1 MAKRVTDQASGQG
14 LDDVVGTR
22 QETRWKLVKVFGGL
36 LGVRWELAEGNRELA
51 RKASRVRQK
60 MTKRLTRSSLEV
72 VRKIAGRVRGKKT
85 ERLIE
90 SSSEVAGKLIG
101 IGNSLGV
108 RQKLAEGIEGLPG
121 WCKGVCQKK
130 IETHQ
135 KIVGGSRKACRDL
148 GIGLGS
154 DDAVGSH
161 QKFARRFVEG
171 IGKLIGNAKGDYR
184 RTYCKIIGGYQII
197 RKLGLISA

>member
-1 MAKRVTDQASGQG
+1 
-14 LDDVVGTR
+14 
-22 QETRWKLVKVFGGL
+22 
-36 LGVRWELAEGNRELA
+36 
-51 RKASRVRQK
+51 

-135 KIVGGSRKACRDL
+135 KIVGGSRKACRDGFRL
-148 GIGLGS
+148 E
-154 DDAVGSH
+154 
-161 QKFARRFVEG
+161 FARRFTEG
-171 IGKLIGNAKGDYR
+171 IGKLAGNTPGDHPGEDQK
-184 RTYCKIIGGYQII
+184 TYCKYARDYRIGG
-197 RKLGLISA
+197 S

>member
-1 MAKRVTDQASGQG
+1 
-14 LDDVVGTR
+14 
-22 QETRWKLVKVFGGL
+22 
-36 LGVRWELAEGNRELA
+36 
-51 RKASRVRQK
+51 

-108 RQKLAEGIEGLPG
+108 RRKLTEGIEGLPG

-135 KIVGGSRKACRDL
+135 KIVGGSRKAYRD
-148 GIGLGS
+148 GFRRE
-154 DDAVGSH
+154 
-161 QKFARRFVEG
+161 FARRFTEG
-171 IGKLIGNAKGDYR
+171 IGKLAGNTPGDHPGEDQKTYYKYARGYR
-184 RTYCKIIGGYQII
+184 IGG
-197 RKLGLISA
+197 S